1 MGTTVKT
8 YSYNGSVITDTSVGI
23 KFTDSSVSPKNWE
36 TIWSDSEK
44 NAKGITWTTTTNYA
58 GGSAS
63 AEKLLELREQRN
75 MLLQECD
82 WTQSPDSPL
91 SSDKKTEW
99 TTYRT
104 NLRNL
109 PASYNS
115 VDDAGFAWPTK
126 PS

>member
-23 KFTDSSVSPKNWE
+23 KFTDGSVSPKNWE
-36 TIWSDSEK
+36 TVWSNSEK

-63 AEKLLELREQRN
+63 AEKLAELRHQRN
-75 MLLQECD
+75 NLLIETD
-82 WTQSPDSPL
+82 WRA
-91 SSDKKTEW
+91 SSDLTMSDEW
-99 TTYRT
+99 KTYRQS
-104 NLRNL
+104 LRDITK
-109 PASYNS
+109 SYS
-115 VDDAGFAWPTK
+115 SIDDAGFAWPTK